1 MKKKILIVEDSGLLQ
16 TILRTA
22 LIKAGFSVFEAD
34 NGRLG
39 LSAIKETSPD
49 LVLLDV
55 IMPVMNGMEMYDE
68 MQRDDKGKN
77 IPVIMLTSSESTEVQ
92 KWITDRGL
100 ESVKKDS
107 GVMDELPTLINKRLG
122 ME

>member
-68 MQRDDKGKN
+68 MQKDDKGKS
-77 IPVIMLTSSESTEVQ
+77 IPVIMLTSSENNEVQ

-107 GVMDELPTLINKRLG
+107 KIIDDLPALINKRLG
-122 ME
+122 LE

>member
-1 MKKKILIVEDSGLLQ
+1 MKKKILIVEDSRLLQ

-22 LIKAGFSVFEAD
+22 LMKAGFSVFEAD

-68 MQRDDKGKN
+68 MQKEERSKHV
-77 IPVIMLTSSESTEVQ
+77 PVIMLTSSEDTEVQ
-92 KWITDRGL
+92 KWITDRQL
-100 ESVKKDS
+100 ESIKKDS
-107 GVMDELPTLINKRLG
+107 TVMDELPTLINKSLG
-122 ME
+122 IE